1 MKRGRPQKLSDMQ
14 GQFSEF
20 RAAPF
25 GSRAEDFECPVCAGS
40 EPDCDWC
47 AGLNAVRAKIEVK
60 DS

>member
-1 MKRGRPQKLSDMQ
+1 MKRGRTQKLSDTQ
-14 GQFSEF
+14 RKFSEF

-47 AGLNAVRAKIEVK
+47 AGLNDLSAKIEVK
-60 DS
+60 DA